1 MTKFI
6 PFLSLAVLA
15 AACNT
20 NPSADSAMKSIKD
33 SQQLEADTSGLA
45 QFQQWKMQNELGA
58 TDQQTTEQVAT
69 SEAAT
74 PRKANTVHYATVQK
88 RASSSTAPRK
98 TTTSTR
104 PNTTTTKSST
114 PSSSSSTEGSTASNE
129 GAGTTAAGSGTGST
143 ETTQKKEG
151 MSKAAKGAIIG
162 GVTGGVAGAVIN
174 KKNRTAGAVIGAVI
188 GAGGGYILGKKADQ
202 KDGRNIMQ

>member
-6 PFLSLAVLA
+6 PFLSLAFLA

-69 SEAAT
+69 TEAAT

-88 RASSSTAPRK
+88 RASSSTAPR
-98 TTTSTR
+98 R
-104 PNTTTTKSST
+104 CARSS
-114 PSSSSSTEGSTASNE
+114 GW
-129 GAGTTAAGSGTGST
+129 GTTQPDSA
-143 ETTQKKEG
+143 
-151 MSKAAKGAIIG
+151 
-162 GVTGGVAGAVIN
+162 
-174 KKNRTAGAVIGAVI
+174 
-188 GAGGGYILGKKADQ
+188 
-202 KDGRNIMQ
+202 